1 MNAPIEHALNAHPE
15 AKNCIEQLIVKKEPL
30 ELDNGISRPYNVN
43 NPCKVEI
50 MPDIVDQRDPYGL
63 EYGNNIEICDIK
75 QEYIEYIDNKI
86 EGEIENQQNSQFS
99 QEKLQE
105 PLSCNM
111 CNQTFTRKRNLK
123 RHIAIVHEG
132 SKNYKCNKCDEAFAD
147 ASKLRKH
154 KKSIHNI
161 EPEKP
166 TPFNDKG
173 SSFDMKDHVM
183 IVNEG
188 IKTYQCGICSKKLK
202 SSSKLKVHVIT
213 VHEGLKNYKCEECN
227 KCFGTQG
234 VLTTHIERVHK
245 RTETHVC
252 ELCGKS
258 YNNPQNLVY
267 HMKVHSGIKEFQCH
281 YCGQEFFSKSCMQL
295 HAKRIHEDFK
305 PHKE

>member
-1 MNAPIEHALNAHPE
+1 MAQI
-15 AKNCIEQLIVKKEPL
+15 
-30 ELDNGISRPYNVN
+30 GIITIFFFRIGV
-43 NPCKVEI
+43 
-50 MPDIVDQRDPYGL
+50 
-63 EYGNNIEICDIK
+63 
-75 QEYIEYIDNKI
+75 
-86 EGEIENQQNSQFS
+86 
-99 QEKLQE
+99 
-105 PLSCNM
+105 
-111 CNQTFTRKRNLK
+111 
-123 RHIAIVHEG
+123 
-132 SKNYKCNKCDEAFAD
+132 
-147 ASKLRKH
+147 
-154 KKSIHNI
+154 KSIMSWI
-161 EPEKP
+161 
-166 TPFNDKG
+166 
-173 SSFDMKDHVM
+173 
-183 IVNEG
+183 IG

-227 KCFGTQG
+227 KAFGTQG

-305 PHKE
+305 PHKEWTEFMHWKNNEFLLNENNH